1 MPGMGELRSSY
12 RHTRPAL
19 VHAGFR
25 VATMDLRGHGDSDAT
40 FAAYDDVAA
49 GTDALALIE
58 HLRQPAVLIGNSMRA
73 GAAVWAAAE
82 ESHLIDGLVLIGPF
96 VRNVPMNPLL
106 GLIFRLAM
114 SGPGPDGSGSPTYR
128 NCHQESAKTTTTNTW
143 TPSRR
148 AWPGPAAPP
157 PSRQPRGR
165 ATPRP
170 KPDSTMS
177 TCPPWSSW
185 GPATPTSRTRRAKPT
200 TWLTVSAERLSS
212 PTVRATTQ
220 H

>member
-1 MPGMGELRSSY
+1 MS
-12 RHTRPAL
+12 
-19 VHAGFR
+19 
-25 VATMDLRGHGDSDAT
+25 
-40 FAAYDDVAA
+40 
-49 GTDALALIE
+49 
-58 HLRQPAVLIGNSMRA
+58 A

-185 GPATPTSRTRRAKPT
+185 GPATPTSRTRRPKPT